1 MTSRKLTHVFL
12 VPTALMMLS
21 ISTLAADP
29 GTPFP
34 ASGIVSDQKAG
45 SVLIYNF
52 YSSSSINPAAEN
64 TRLNITNTNP
74 TTSVFIH
81 LFFIDG
87 RTCSAADSFLCLS
100 RSQTTSLLASDIDP
114 DVMGFLVAIAIN
126 GDSLPINFNY
136 LIGDEYIRLT
146 GGHLANLGAEAISA
160 IDLSTLSV
168 TAEATTT
175 VNFDNVQYNALPR
188 TLAVD
193 SLASVRDGNDTI
205 LVINRIGGSMLSSV
219 ASIGGVFGIM
229 FDDQE
234 IGRSYSFSSGSCQ
247 FKSSYSDSFPRT
259 IPRFSSVI
267 PAGGTGWTKFWA
279 TSDNALL
286 GAVINRSNSGGAASF
301 TGGHNLHKL
310 TYTTAGSF
318 EIPVFTAS
326 CN

>member
-74 TTSVFIH
+74 TTSV
-81 LFFIDG
+81 
-87 RTCSAADSFLCLS
+87 
-100 RSQTTSLLASDIDP
+100 LASDIDP

-219 ASIGGVFGIM
+219 ASIGGV
-229 FDDQE
+229 
-234 IGRSYSFSSGSCQ
+234 
-247 FKSSYSDSFPRT
+247 
-259 IPRFSSVI
+259 
-267 PAGGTGWTKFWA
+267 
-279 TSDNALL
+279 
-286 GAVINRSNSGGAASF
+286 
-301 TGGHNLHKL
+301 
-310 TYTTAGSF
+310 
-318 EIPVFTAS
+318 
-326 CN
+326 